1 MLELKMLSFELLLML
16 KFYFY
21 RTNLLTFSMKKL
33 TLSAF
38 ALLLFSIN
46 TIAQD
51 SSTIYA
57 TMDVENAE
65 LYKSIYPDE
74 IQILDSNDKRS
85 AVLMTE
91 SIANRIRENVNGHGS
106 GYIFRDSEESA
117 RAMLNTPA
125 RRTTTIDY
133 SITEEAFVREC
144 LDIVDGDNI
153 EADILELQA
162 YGTRYHTKPQAQQ
175 AVLNQQAKWD
185 AMIAASGRTD
195 VHTRI
200 YEHVNTPMPSVIL
213 TFEGANTPDEF
224 VIIGGHIDSTSW
236 RSDDAP
242 GADDNASG
250 IASLNEMVR
259 VLLEKGFVP
268 NRSIEVMAFAAEE
281 IGLVGSSEIAQ
292 EYASNGVN
300 VAGYVQFDMTG
311 YEGSNK
317 DIYLMDDWYTSD
329 SLNGFLVSLMDFYNS
344 SGAHTFTYGYS
355 QCGYGCSDHASWAD
369 NGYDASMP
377 FEAAMGEDN
386 PNIHTPNDKYS
397 FLDTPDHAVKFTK
410 LGLQFLIE
418 AAKPQTLSVD
428 DYSEAIMFIIVKD
441 KMLTYKMSSEFSTV
455 KEIEIF
461 NVAGQQIT
469 AEKVSHKDGSVNLE
483 GFATGFYIAQF
494 TLETGYKISKKFI
507 LR

>member
-1 MLELKMLSFELLLML
+1 M
-16 KFYFY
+16 
-21 RTNLLTFSMKKL
+21 SMKKL
-33 TLSAF
+33 TLSVF
-38 ALLLFSIN
+38 AILLFSIN
-46 TIAQD
+46 AFAQD
-51 SSTIYA
+51 RTTFYA
-57 TMDVENAE
+57 TMDVDNAE
-65 LYKSIYPDE
+65 VFKSLYPDE

-213 TFEGANTPDEF
+213 TFDGANTPDEF

-250 IASLNEMVR
+250 IASLNEIAR

-292 EYASNGVN
+292 AYANNGVN

-311 YEGSNK
+311 YKGSSE

-329 SLNGFLVSLMDFYNS
+329 SLNNFLVSLMDFYNS
-344 SGAHTFTYGYS
+344 SGAHIFTYGFS
-355 QCGYGCSDHASWAD
+355 ECGYGCSDHASWAD

-377 FEAAMGEDN
+377 FEAAMGDDN

-397 FLDTPDHAVKFTK
+397 FFDTPDHAVKFTK

-418 AAKPQTLSVD
+418 AAKPQVLSVD
-428 DYSEAIMFIIVKD
+428 DYSEANMFVFVKN
-441 KMLTYKMSSEFSTV
+441 KILTYKMNSDFLTV

-461 NVAGQQIT
+461 NIAGQ
-469 AEKVSHKDGSVNLE
+469 KVTSEQVNNKDGSINLE
-483 GFATGFYIAQF
+483 EYSTGFYIAQF
-494 TLETGYKISKKFI
+494 TLEAGYRISKKFI